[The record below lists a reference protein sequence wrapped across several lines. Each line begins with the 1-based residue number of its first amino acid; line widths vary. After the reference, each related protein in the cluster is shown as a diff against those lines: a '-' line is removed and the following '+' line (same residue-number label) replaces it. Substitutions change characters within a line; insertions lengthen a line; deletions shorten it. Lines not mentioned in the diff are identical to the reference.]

1 MTISWDRPVELYF
14 ADSNKV
20 TVNGPKEA
28 LDYLLAMW
36 PTEQGD
42 VYLNSK
48 NACMEAIEGVVP
60 VEQAR
65 QAFVAA
71 AEKAGIASRP

>member
-1 MTISWDRPVELYF
+1 
-14 ADSNKV
+14 
-20 TVNGPKEA
+20 
-28 LDYLLAMW
+28 MW